1 VISFL
6 EKSANPRQPI
16 EIQISGSKSESNRA
30 LILDQVLGGLDIANL
45 SDSDDTMHL
54 VNALKQ
60 LKTKSKTIKINVGH
74 AGTTMRFL
82 TALCATIPQQEFVIS
97 GSERMH
103 QRPIKPLVDA
113 LNNLGVKISYLKNEG
128 YPPLKIKSENLT
140 KDKISIQANIS
151 SQYISALMLIA
162 PKLPQG
168 LNINLK
174 GNITSRPYLEMTK
187 ALLEQQQIK
196 VDFNQSQIKVHSSNL
211 NSPTSVEIESDW
223 SSASYHYALVAFSNE
238 GFSVKLSN
246 FNLNS
251 VQGDAALRNIYKN
264 FGVKT
269 EQVDHK
275 TIKITKINKLYSK
288 IKLDLIKTPD
298 LAQTIAV
305 TCLGLGINCELSGL
319 HTLKIKE
326 TDRLQAL
333 KTELEKFGARVKI
346 SDSTLKLQSVGK
358 LEPHQVIS
366 TYNDHRMALAFA
378 PLALKTKL
386 SIENPEVVS
395 KSYTNYWEDLKQY
408 GITPKI
414 TK

>member
-1 VISFL
+1 MISFL
-6 EKSANPRQPI
+6 EKSANQRQPI

-103 QRPIKPLVDA
+103 QRPIKSLVDA
-113 LNNLGVKISYLKNEG
+113 LNNLGANISYLKNEA
-128 YPPLKIKSENLT
+128 YPPLKIRGENLT

-187 ALLEQQQIK
+187 ALLEQQHIK
-196 VDFNQSQIKVHSSNL
+196 VDFNQSQIKVHSSHS
-211 NSPTSVEIESDW
+211 NSPTSIEVESDW

-238 GFSVKLSN
+238 GFSVNLSN

-251 VQGDAALRNIYKN
+251 VQGDAALRDIYKK

-333 KTELEKFGARVKI
+333 KTELEKLGAHVKI
-346 SDSTLKLQSVGK
+346 SDSTLQLQSVGK

-408 GITPKI
+408 GIIAKI